1 MNAKDGLE
9 EKRGNLHSFGMN
21 IYIFSYVSGYNEMTS
36 HPFTVMDIELGD
48 CCRIQSVFKNQLS
61 KPLPAFVRLASGL
74 PQNIT
79 KRGQRKLREENKYLL
94 VWFSKSAS
102 QDSGFFAVALG
113 TCWSFGE

>member
-9 EKRGNLHSFGMN
+9 EKRGDLRSFGMS
-21 IYIFSYVSGYNEMTS
+21 IYIFSCVSGCSEMTS
-36 HPFTVMDIELGD
+36 YPFTVMDIELGD

-61 KPLPAFVRLASGL
+61 KPLPASVHLASGL

-79 KRGQRKLREENKYLL
+79 KRGQRKHREENKHLL
-94 VWFSKSAS
+94 VWFSNSAS
-102 QDSGFFAVALG
+102 QNSGFFAVALG